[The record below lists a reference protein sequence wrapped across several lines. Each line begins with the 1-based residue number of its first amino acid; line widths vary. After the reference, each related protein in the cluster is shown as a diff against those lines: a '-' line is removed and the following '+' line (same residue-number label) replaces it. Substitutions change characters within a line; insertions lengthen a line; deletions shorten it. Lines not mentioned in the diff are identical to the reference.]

1 MASLTIVS
9 VEKHINSYP
18 YGGNCELSSVD
29 IVFSDGSRA
38 RIMVDDYQSCCESV
52 DILVDTT
59 IECGLE
65 VVYVEY
71 YDGALV
77 LMGRDKIPR
86 HIVPVCNHADEC
98 ADNELHDVGIIVDE
112 TMLWPAI
119 HLSVYV

>member
-18 YGGNCELSSVD
+18 YGGLSSVD

-65 VVYVEY
+65 VVFVEY

-77 LMGRDKIPR
+77 LMGRDNIPR
-86 HIVPVCNHADEC
+86 HIVPVVHEC